1 MHAPILGDEATSH
14 CDAQVGHDAGP
25 PLSPALTPPGAMNYA
40 AKSASY
46 RDMEVLSASPS
57 RLLVMLFDQLVVQLT
72 RAKIAI
78 EREDVTMRTAALA
91 KSRAIVSELL
101 STLDFEK
108 GEKIAV
114 ELSAIYTV
122 MLRELVD
129 VGVRQDLRVLGKLV
143 FIAGELRDGFSGAA
157 DQINVKRSA

>member
-1 MHAPILGDEATSH
+1 MQTPILGDEAQSQGDPSATRQSP
-14 CDAQVGHDAGP
+14 VP
-25 PLSPALTPPGAMNYA
+25 PPAGAMNYA
-40 AKSASY
+40 TKSASY
-46 RDMEVLSASPS
+46 REMEVLSASPA

-72 RAKIAI
+72 RAKMAI
-78 EREDVTMRTAALA
+78 EREDVAMRTTALA

-143 FIAGELRDGFSGAA
+143 FIASELRDGFTAA
-157 DQINVKRSA
+157 AEQINVKRSA